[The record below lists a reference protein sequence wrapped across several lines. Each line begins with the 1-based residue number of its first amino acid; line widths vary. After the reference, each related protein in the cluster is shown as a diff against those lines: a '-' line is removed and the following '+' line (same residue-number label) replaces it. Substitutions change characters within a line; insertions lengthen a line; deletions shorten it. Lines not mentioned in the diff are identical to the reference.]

1 MLREDLVALAVL
13 TVLAETVL
21 RVSPAPFDLMTVLKV
36 CGVVVLE
43 LVAQYSATM
52 GFALVDLWWRGWYPR
67 VVVAQTDKARRDG
80 RQENF
85 QWAISPHNQE
95 TPLTIVAWLR
105 PSLIPLTL
113 LYTSLLPLLLQL
125 FLSIWYTPAT
135 NLHEQLPSPSS
146 FSPIS
151 TLPQSLLSLLPQDS
165 LGALLEFESA
175 IAHTWATADKVWV
188 GTRLLGGMS
197 AGFGLRV
204 LLPTRPWETTVIILA
219 GWVAAASV
227 ARLMT

>member
-1 MLREDLVALAVL
+1 MVSARHRRPEGQGEKRWETREFPVGHLI
-13 TVLAETVL
+13 
-21 RVSPAPFDLMTVLKV
+21 P
-36 CGVVVLE
+36 
-43 LVAQYSATM
+43 Y
-52 GFALVDLWWRGWYPR
+52 
-67 VVVAQTDKARRDG
+67 
-80 RQENF
+80 
-85 QWAISPHNQE
+85 QE
-95 TPLTIVAWLR
+95 TPLTIVDMLR

-125 FLSIWYTPAT
+125 FLSIWYTPSM
-135 NLHEQLPSPSS
+135 NPHEQPPSPSS

-151 TLPQSLLSLLPQDS
+151 TLPQPFISLFSPETLDAS
-165 LGALLEFESA
+165 LEFESA

-227 ARLMT
+227 ARSMT